1 MIKTLNPRQNPAKTI
16 EILSR
21 YRPIA
26 PKPETDL
33 SPKIKQSSYLRSL
46 WAQLQA
52 RPTRTRKRGRPLP
65 SFKRQKTHILGFCPA
80 TCHLTPP
87 PPPPPPP
94 LLPPRLVT
102 LSLLPCS
109 SNSPSPSPPILNE
122 LNTAGFNVAQKKNI
136 PEEKDL
142 LKQLQGGVVNASS
155 VNCVIAPQAVR
166 AVGSCI
172 SVGSIS
178 VSENGIL
185 VTKTAEQVEEEVESE
200 ALPAVITD
208 SKNRVR
214 MANSAYREMV
224 GEPVCSW
231 LQSVVT
237 GATCTSRI
245 CGDVAL
251 HLCGSSKVPIS
262 SNGFSCW
269 VRIGW
274 NNQGKKIEVNSF
286 CDVNRLSCQSR
297 DYLFSWR
304 FHTINM

>member
-80 TCHLTPP
+80 ATCHLTPP
-87 PPPPPPP
+87 PPPT
-94 LLPPRLVT
+94 PRLVT

-109 SNSPSPSPPILNE
+109 SNSPSPSPPI
-122 LNTAGFNVAQKKNI
+122 GFNVAQKKNI
-136 PEEKDL
+136 PEEKDF

-155 VNCVIAPQAVR
+155 VIAPQAVR

-172 SVGSIS
+172 KVGSIS

-224 GEPVCSW
+224 GQPVCSW

-251 HLCGSSKVPIS
+251 HLCGSSKVPVS